1 MKCIKTHT
9 KTPISGHKKKNDK
22 THFTYETPVTIKILQ
37 IISFTTGTIYA
48 VMLKAEMLCGEN
60 SMPLVRNLLK
70 GFFDRNV
77 FFKVSH
83 VLQHYM
89 LLSVND
95 AVVGIL

>member
-70 GFFDRNV
+70 GFLTEMSSSKFHT
-77 FFKVSH
+77 FCS
-83 VLQHYM
+83 
-89 LLSVND
+89 
-95 AVVGIL
+95 ITCC